1 MTAMPFKDKNNI
13 FAHLETLSDYYAMDP
28 EDRKLYDSALR
39 RSRDYYAT
47 IESAKVE
54 GRDEGRVEGRAEGRI
69 EGRAEGRV
77 EGRAEGRVETNVAN
91 AREMKKLGVDYL
103 IISKV
108 TGLSNDEIEKL

>member
-54 GRDEGRVEGRAEGRI
+54 GRDEGRVE
-69 EGRAEGRV
+69 
-77 EGRAEGRVETNVAN
+77 TNVAN

>member
-1 MTAMPFKDKNNI
+1 MTVMPFKDKNNI
-13 FAHLETLSDYYAMDP
+13 FAYLETLSDYYAMDP

-54 GRDEGRVEGRAEGRI
+54 GRAEGREEGRAE
-69 EGRAEGRV
+69 ANV
-77 EGRAEGRVETNVAN
+77 EN
-91 AREMKKLGVDYL
+91 AIEMKKLGVDSL

-108 TGLSNDEIEKL
+108 TGLSISEIERL

>member
-54 GRDEGRVEGRAEGRI
+54 GRDEGRI

>member
-54 GRDEGRVEGRAEGRI
+54 GRDEGRVE
-69 EGRAEGRV
+69 
-77 EGRAEGRVETNVAN
+77 TNVAN

-103 IISKV
+103 INVNS
-108 TGLSNDEIEKL
+108 TNCN

>member
-1 MTAMPFKDKNNI
+1 MTVMPFKDKNNI
-13 FAHLETLSDYYAMDP
+13 FAYLETLSDYYAMDP

-54 GRDEGRVEGRAEGRI
+54 GRAEGRAEGRE
-69 EGRAEGRV
+69 EGRAEANV
-77 EGRAEGRVETNVAN
+77 EN
-91 AREMKKLGVDYL
+91 AIEMKKLGVDSL

-108 TGLSNDEIEKL
+108 TGLSISEIERL